1 MITNEDKITKAT
13 AFVKANVPP
22 VIENQIRGMFDDT
35 VNGNI
40 RKNFRDNLESIISVC
55 NEAIRK
61 FDRDMV
67 ENAMKDTNRKS
78 KIRAA
83 YSYDD

>member
-1 MITNEDKITKAT
+1 MLTNEDKITKAT
-13 AFVKANVPP
+13 SFVKANIPP

-35 VNGNI
+35 VNVNI
-40 RKNFRDNLESIISVC
+40 RKNYRDNLEAIISVC

-61 FDRDMV
+61 FDRNSV
-67 ENAMKDTNRKS
+67 ETAMRDTNRKS